1 MCALRAQEPV
11 IVRTNI
17 EAMNNRFWNYLTSKR
32 QLSMRDRETGIVDWK
47 IHITPLA
54 LGIGIATLFVV
65 ITSALLLL
73 MAYTSVLD
81 VLPGY
86 RTKAER
92 MTDELT
98 ANIMRID
105 AMERKMADS
114 LKYNELITTILSGNT
129 PTLHSTVMTDTIRYD
144 KSTVLPTRADS
155 LLRRVLESHEGE
167 YSLAN
172 TKPLKTEAAMFS
184 APMRGTV
191 TRTFDAPESSYD
203 IAIVSLAGDSSVM
216 AIENGTVV
224 GTQRDDNGT
233 STITMQHGEGYVS
246 VYKQLGEVLVR
257 KGQHITS
264 GTVIGRIANSEDDA
278 EQGAAELGFEL
289 WRDGTAVDPERYILF

>member
-1 MCALRAQEPV
+1 
-11 IVRTNI
+11 
-17 EAMNNRFWNYLTSKR
+17 MNNGFWNYLTSKR
-32 QLSMRDRETGIVDWK
+32 QLSMRNRETGESDWK
-47 IHITPLA
+47 IHISPLA
-54 LGIGIATLFVV
+54 FGVVVVVGFVV
-65 ITSALLLL
+65 IISALLLI

-86 RTKAER
+86 RTKSER

-98 ANIMRID
+98 TNIMRID
-105 AMERKMADS
+105 AMERTMADS
-114 LKYNELITTILSGNT
+114 LRYNEVVTTILMGST

-144 KSTVLPTRADS
+144 KSTVMPTRADS
-155 LLRRVLESHEGE
+155 LLRRALESTEGE
-167 YSLAN
+167 YSLSN
-172 TKPLKTEAAMFS
+172 TKPLRTEAAMFN

-191 TRTFDAPESSYD
+191 TRSFDAPESSFD
-203 IAIVSLAGDSSVM
+203 MAIMGLGGDDSVM

-224 GTQRDDNGT
+224 GVQRAADAK
-233 STITMQHGEGYVS
+233 SVIIMQHGEGYVS

-264 GTVIGRIANSEDDA
+264 GTVIGHLADPS
-278 EQGAAELGFEL
+278 EQGSAVAMELGFEL

>member
-1 MCALRAQEPV
+1 
-11 IVRTNI
+11 
-17 EAMNNRFWNYLTSKR
+17 MNNGFWNYLTSKR
-32 QLSMRDRETGIVDWK
+32 QLSMRNRETGESDWK
-47 IHITPLA
+47 IHISPLA
-54 LGIGIATLFVV
+54 FGVVVVVGFVV
-65 ITSALLLL
+65 LTSVLLLV

-86 RTKAER
+86 RTKSER

-98 ANIMRID
+98 TNIMRID
-105 AMERKMADS
+105 AMERTMADS
-114 LKYNELITTILSGNT
+114 LKYNEVVTTILMGST

-144 KSTVLPTRADS
+144 KSTVMPTRADS
-155 LLRRVLESHEGE
+155 LLRRALESTEGE
-167 YSLAN
+167 YSLSN
-172 TKPLKTEAAMFS
+172 TKPLRTEAAMFN

-191 TRTFDAPESSYD
+191 TRSFDAPESSFD
-203 IAIVSLAGDSSVM
+203 MAIMGLGGDDSVM

-224 GTQRDDNGT
+224 GVQRATDAK
-233 STITMQHGEGYVS
+233 SVIIMQHGEGYVS

-264 GTVIGRIANSEDDA
+264 GTVIGHLADPS
-278 EQGAAELGFEL
+278 EQGSAVAMELGFEL

>member
-1 MCALRAQEPV
+1 
-11 IVRTNI
+11 
-17 EAMNNRFWNYLTSKR
+17 MNNGFWNYLTSKR
-32 QLSMRDRETGIVDWK
+32 QLSMRNCETGESDWK
-47 IHITPLA
+47 IHISPLA
-54 LGIGIATLFVV
+54 FGVV
-65 ITSALLLL
+65 VVVGLVVLTSVLLLV

-86 RTKAER
+86 RTKSER

-105 AMERKMADS
+105 AMERTMADS
-114 LKYNELITTILSGNT
+114 LKYNEVVTTILMGST

-144 KSTVLPTRADS
+144 KSTVMPTRADS
-155 LLRRVLESHEGE
+155 LLRRALESTDGE
-167 YSLAN
+167 YSLSN
-172 TKPLKTEAAMFS
+172 TKPLRTEAAMFN

-191 TRTFDAPESSYD
+191 TRSFDAPESSFD
-203 IAIVSLAGDSSVM
+203 MAIMGLGGDDSVM

-224 GTQRDDNGT
+224 GVQRTADAK
-233 STITMQHGEGYVS
+233 SVIIMQHGEGYVS

-264 GTVIGRIANSEDDA
+264 GTVIGRLADPN
-278 EQGAAELGFEL
+278 EQGSAVAMELGFEL